1 MADKW
6 IVTDKEYVKH
16 DTLGAAEHERDRL
29 CGTIP
34 KRKFRVLR
42 IKTNVAAS
50 NGFDALAL
58 E

>member
-34 KRKFRVLR
+34 RVAYQDERRGLERLR
-42 IKTNVAAS
+42 RI
-50 NGFDALAL
+50 ALAL